1 MAPIPWTP
9 PRYSA
14 PFGLLENGQV
24 FLSIPPDEDTLMYK
38 KISSIIENDEEYNA
52 DSHIPENSYLSHGR
66 YRWFD
71 YWTLVLVPPG
81 LPEQTAGDM

>member
-14 PFGLLENGQV
+14 PFGMLEDGQI
-24 FLSIPPDEDTLMYK
+24 FLPIPPDEGTHMYK
-38 KISSIIENDEEYNA
+38 KLSPFIDGGEEYNA
-52 DSHIPENSYLSHGR
+52 DSHIPENSSLSHER

-81 LPEQTAGDM
+81 PSEHAVGDM